1 MGTNPKRTMTI
12 HTVPQLAAV
21 DSLGN
26 KESNA
31 NWGNEAHLKLS
42 QVCPEDSLP
51 PAGQRDNLC
60 QTTVLANPIP
70 QATAS
75 QGTEMV
81 DSSVSDK
88 PALGNV
94 NQTKSV
100 TGGEQHLLNL
110 SLTGQCAGET
120 GGNQGDSNANTKM
133 LSPATEKDVCK
144 AGLSAVVTSASKV
157 DMQNNGFQRKEPSK
171 AKEEKWTS
179 SAEATVQMTSEKNVS
194 ANEKNELNNA
204 AVAPQQEFKS
214 ILVPDSATPQKTEE
228 PVHFQSDSFAKPTP
242 LHGSESLTPHTSTNP
257 LCTSENKDSTS
268 TSNTSCSAHS
278 AGNFPPVKGAQVS
291 SDKHQLVSSQI
302 DVSTLTRAT
311 QTTPKCGQVAE
322 ATSQT
327 VTSVEEHNKL
337 YREAST
343 MTCPLSP
350 VKQYHDMEVQAVAN
364 VSNKAVSTS
373 PSLLSFA
380 VTRKLSSGAVH
391 REELQS
397 LAVVYQ
403 ADNVGLHQIYTTSIP
418 STNRTSERVTIE
430 AEMCPD
436 QTYSSSSETLP
447 QLNSK
452 LGAKPKETGLAPCN
466 IQPVYQINIEH
477 SNHKKEGEEIDLNF
491 KKGIQASA
499 EGTASADALNV
510 KSGAPTGT
518 ARASQSGSADRNN
531 VGLSQAAVTTKAE
544 QAPPTKTAGNTATKS
559 DPTKKKALLKA
570 AQSKKEKTEPE
581 GNTDEEDQSEK
592 EKGKGVHDVVWDE
605 QGMTW
610 EVYGA
615 SVDPESLGFAIQSHL
630 QCKIKEQERKLIVQT
645 SIRKSIS
652 GVDSPRHDKK
662 NKRRQQNIFRSM
674 LQNVR
679 RPNCCVRP
687 PPSSVLE

>member
-1 MGTNPKRTMTI
+1 MTI

-278 AGNFPPVKGAQVS
+278 
-291 SDKHQLVSSQI
+291 
-302 DVSTLTRAT
+302 
-311 QTTPKCGQVAE
+311 
-322 ATSQT
+322 
-327 VTSVEEHNKL
+327 
-337 YREAST
+337 
-343 MTCPLSP
+343 
-350 VKQYHDMEVQAVAN
+350 
-364 VSNKAVSTS
+364 
-373 PSLLSFA
+373 
-380 VTRKLSSGAVH
+380 
-391 REELQS
+391 
-397 LAVVYQ
+397 
-403 ADNVGLHQIYTTSIP
+403 
-418 STNRTSERVTIE
+418 
-430 AEMCPD
+430 
-436 QTYSSSSETLP
+436 
-447 QLNSK
+447 
-452 LGAKPKETGLAPCN
+452 
-466 IQPVYQINIEH
+466 
-477 SNHKKEGEEIDLNF
+477 
-491 KKGIQASA
+491 
-499 EGTASADALNV
+499 
-510 KSGAPTGT
+510 
-518 ARASQSGSADRNN
+518 
-531 VGLSQAAVTTKAE
+531 